1 MGRGE
6 RLYTESYRCIADSLT
21 YPPHC
26 PPHWSSHWSALE
38 SCTHWASVTTESPS
52 SWTCSPPTAMGGRGG
67 EGAGRCTI
75 QALPR
80 AAMGGRGGE
89 GAGRCTIQ
97 ALPRHCQSGQRQ
109 GMTLSH
115 YRGRLSGMVTLT
127 TSPSRWILQ
136 SFLNSSSI

>member
-1 MGRGE
+1 MGSRE

-26 PPHWSSHWSALE
+26 PPHWSSHWLALE

-67 EGAGRCTI
+67 REQGDVQYKHYHDIARVDRGSHCPTTAAGHDTVP
-75 QALPR
+75 L
-80 AAMGGRGGE
+80 
-89 GAGRCTIQ
+89 
-97 ALPRHCQSGQRQ
+97 QRQ

-115 YRGRLSGMVTLT
+115 YSGRA
-127 TSPSRWILQ
+127 
-136 SFLNSSSI
+136 